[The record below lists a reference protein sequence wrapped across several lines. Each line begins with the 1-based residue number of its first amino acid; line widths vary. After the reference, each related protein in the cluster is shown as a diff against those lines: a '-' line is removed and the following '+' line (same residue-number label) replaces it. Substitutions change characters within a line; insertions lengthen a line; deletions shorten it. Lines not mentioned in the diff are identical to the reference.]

1 MLSPSPTHTEAPS
14 VAAAKFVAKVTGA
27 YTSALQELLEDAS
40 FNEEMKRQRE
50 DEEEREKASRPKA
63 VATTWSEFLR
73 LERAAYSQLKEKP
86 SLKDFMKKCSERY
99 KTLSEEDRRQ
109 LGDRVEADT
118 KRFDEEMENYYL
130 SFPQT
135 SVGKGSKRKR
145 EKEKDAEQGPKRKRE
160 QTQDRAG
167 PGQAH
172 KSAKKVKAKRARSVQ
187 PIHSDSEQSSVAE
200 NSEASA

>member
-1 MLSPSPTHTEAPS
+1 MPSQTPTELPS

-27 YTSALQELLEDAS
+27 YTIALQELLQDAS

-50 DEEEREKASRPKA
+50 EEEEREKASRPKA
-63 VATTWSEFLR
+63 AATPWSEFLR
-73 LERAAYSQLKEKP
+73 LERAVYSQLKEKP
-86 SLKDFMKKCSERY
+86 SLKDFMKRCSERY
-99 KTLSEEDRRQ
+99 KTLSDEDRRQ

-118 KRFDEEMENYYL
+118 KRFDGEMENYYL

-145 EKEKDAEQGPKRKRE
+145 EKDAEHGPKRKRD
-160 QTQDRAG
+160 QAQDRED
-167 PGQAH
+167 PGQAP